1 MVREVLP
8 LAYMTSIYATYS
20 TTGKFYEDAFTS
32 LDVACDGEAPLGKK
46 LRCKNLFTDLT
57 LANAALRHQLPK
69 TGTTV
74 VSKELNR
81 LLERLR
87 GRTNLSESV
96 TLNSFLKLS
105 SEAQDILGSMLAL
118 ETREQFDNFTQIDFN
133 RAYDHQA
140 LLTATKR
147 ARDWISEDRGRP
159 TKDHLD
165 LFFDGVTELFKS
177 IPGADLTVSNHYNKQ
192 PKTPF
197 ETLLHAGHCLIDVNV
212 SYHATVKAYERFKER
227 Q

>member
-1 MVREVLP
+1 MLMHPVC
-8 LAYMTSIYATYS
+8 S
-20 TTGKFYEDAFTS
+20 TKAKFYEDAFAS
-32 LDVACDGEAPLGKK
+32 LNLACDGEAPLATK
-46 LRCKNLFTDLT
+46 LRCKNLLTDLT

-69 TGTTV
+69 TGTEI

-87 GRTNLSESV
+87 GRTNLSEAV

-105 SEAQDILGSMLAL
+105 SEAQDILGSMLAID
-118 ETREQFDNFTQIDFN
+118 TRNQFDNFAQLDFD
-133 RAYDHQA
+133 RVYDHEA
-140 LLTATKR
+140 LLAATER
-147 ARDWISEDRGRP
+147 ARDWISEERGRP

-165 LFFDGVTELFKS
+165 QFFDGVTELFQS
-177 IPGADLTVSNHYNKQ
+177 IAGADLKVSNHYNKQ

-197 ETLLHAGHCLIDVNV
+197 ETVLHAGHCLIDVNV
-212 SYHATVKAYERFKER
+212 SYHATVKAYGRFKER

>member
-1 MVREVLP
+1 MLMHPVC
-8 LAYMTSIYATYS
+8 S
-20 TTGKFYEDAFTS
+20 TKAKFYEDAFAS
-32 LDVACDGEAPLGKK
+32 LNLACDGEAPLATK
-46 LRCKNLFTDLT
+46 LRCKNLLTDLT

-69 TGTTV
+69 TGTEI

-87 GRTNLSESV
+87 GRTNLSEAV

-105 SEAQDILGSMLAL
+105 SETQDILGSMLAL
-118 ETREQFDNFTQIDFN
+118 ETRDQFDNFAQLDFD
-133 RAYDHQA
+133 RVYDHKA
-140 LLTATKR
+140 LLAATER
-147 ARDWISEDRGRP
+147 ARDWISEERGRS

-165 LFFDGVTELFKS
+165 QFFDGVTELFKS
-177 IPGADLTVSNHYNKQ
+177 IPGADLKVSNHYNKQ

-197 ETLLHAGHCLIDVNV
+197 ETILHAGHCLIDVNV

>member
-1 MVREVLP
+1 MHPVC
-8 LAYMTSIYATYS
+8 S
-20 TTGKFYEDAFTS
+20 TKAKFYEDAFAS
-32 LDVACDGEAPLGKK
+32 LNLACDGEAPLATK
-46 LRCKNLFTDLT
+46 LRCKNLLTDLT

-69 TGTTV
+69 TGTEI

-87 GRTNLSESV
+87 GRTNLSEAV

-105 SEAQDILGSMLAL
+105 SETQDILGSMLAL
-118 ETREQFDNFTQIDFN
+118 ETRDQFDNFAQLDFD
-133 RAYDHQA
+133 RVYDHKA
-140 LLTATKR
+140 LLAATER
-147 ARDWISEDRGRP
+147 ARDWISEERGRP

-165 LFFDGVTELFKS
+165 QFIDGVTELFKS
-177 IPGADLTVSNHYNKQ
+177 IPGADLKVSNHYNKQ

-197 ETLLHAGHCLIDVNV
+197 ETILHAGHCLIDVNV

>member
-1 MVREVLP
+1 M
-8 LAYMTSIYATYS
+8 ASIYAIYS
-20 TTGKFYEDAFTS
+20 TTEKFYENAFTS
-32 LDVACDGEAPLGKK
+32 LDVACDGEAPLLKK
-46 LRCKNLFTDLT
+46 LRCKNLLTDLT

-69 TGTTV
+69 TGTLV

-87 GRTNLSESV
+87 RRTNLSEAV

-118 ETREQFDNFTQIDFN
+118 ETRDQFDNFAQLDFD
-133 RAYDHQA
+133 RVYDHEA
-140 LLTATKR
+140 LVAATKR
-147 ARDWISEDRGRP
+147 ARDWISEERGRP

-165 LFFDGVTELFKS
+165 QFFDGVTELFKS
-177 IPGADLTVSNHYNKQ
+177 IPGADLKVSNHYNKQ

-197 ETLLHAGHCLIDVNV
+197 ETILHAGHCLIDVNV

>member
-1 MVREVLP
+1 MQPVR
-8 LAYMTSIYATYS
+8 S
-20 TTGKFYEDAFTS
+20 TKAKFYEDAFTS
-32 LDVACDGEAPLGKK
+32 LDVACDGAAPLAKK
-46 LRCKNLFTDLT
+46 LRCKNLLTDLT
-57 LANAALRHQLPK
+57 LANVALRHQLPK
-69 TGTTV
+69 TGTTS
-74 VSKELNR
+74 VSKELDR

-87 GRTNLSESV
+87 GRTNLSEAV
-96 TLNSFLKLS
+96 ILNSFFKLS

-118 ETREQFDNFTQIDFN
+118 ETRDQFDNFTQIDFN

-140 LLTATKR
+140 LLTATER

-165 LFFDGVTELFKS
+165 HFFDGVTELFAS

-197 ETLLHAGHCLIDVNV
+197 ETVLHAGHCLIDLSV

>member
-1 MVREVLP
+1 MKQEQFKHLKKIQSIAI
-8 LAYMTSIYATYS
+8 LAI
-20 TTGKFYEDAFTS
+20 
-32 LDVACDGEAPLGKK
+32 DGEFSEKASVEGKLFIEGLLSK
-46 LRCKNLFTDLT
+46 LFMAHLKKREPYSAT
-57 LANAALRHQLPK
+57 K
-69 TGTTV
+69 TQNV
-74 VSKELNR
+74 KKELNR

-87 GRTNLSESV
+87 GRTKLSEAV

-118 ETREQFDNFTQIDFN
+118 ETQEQFDNFAQIDFN
-133 RAYDHQA
+133 RAYDHEA
-140 LLTATKR
+140 LLAATKR
-147 ARDWISEDRGRP
+147 ARDWISEEQGRP

-165 LFFDGVTELFKS
+165 QFFDGVTELFKS

-197 ETLLHAGHCLIDVNV
+197 ETLLYAGHCLIDVNV

>member
-1 MVREVLP
+1 MSLKILITPEQHFLLDTRL
-8 LAYMTSIYATYS
+8 SITHHALN
-20 TTGKFYEDAFTS
+20 DAFQGT
-32 LDVACDGEAPLGKK
+32 APVKARLRLHDLLSK
-46 LRCKNLFTDLT
+46 LFLSH
-57 LANAALRHQLPK
+57 LAQYQLIERTK
-69 TGTTV
+69 TQS
-74 VSKELNR
+74 VSKELDR
-81 LLERLR
+81 LLEQLR
-87 GRTNLSESV
+87 GRTRLSEAV

-118 ETREQFDNFTQIDFN
+118 ETREQFDNFTQIDFD

-140 LLTATKR
+140 LLTATAR

-165 LFFDGVTELFKS
+165 QFFDGITELFLS
-177 IPGADLTVSNHYNKQ
+177 IAGADLKVSNHYNKQ

-197 ETLLHAGHCLIDVNV
+197 ETVLHAGHCLIDVSV
-212 SYHATVKAYERFKER
+212 SYYATVKAYERFKER

>member
-1 MVREVLP
+1 
-8 LAYMTSIYATYS
+8 MTPICTAHS
-20 TTGKFYEDAFTS
+20 TTKKLYEDAFTS
-32 LDVACDGEAPLGKK
+32 LDVACDGATPLAKK
-46 LRCKNLFTDLT
+46 LRCKNLLTDLT
-57 LANAALRHQLPK
+57 LANVALRHQLPK
-69 TGTTV
+69 TGTEI

-87 GRTNLSESV
+87 RRTNLSEAV

-105 SEAQDILGSMLAL
+105 SEAQDILGSILAL
-118 ETREQFDNFTQIDFN
+118 ETRDQFDNFAQIDFD

-140 LLTATKR
+140 LLTATER
-147 ARDWISEDRGRP
+147 ARDWISQERGRP

-165 LFFDGVTELFKS
+165 QFFDGVTELFQS
-177 IPGADLTVSNHYNKQ
+177 IAGADLKVSNHYNKR

-197 ETLLHAGHCLIDVNV
+197 ETVLHAGHCLIDVSV

>member
-1 MVREVLP
+1 
-8 LAYMTSIYATYS
+8 MTPIYTAHS
-20 TTGKFYEDAFTS
+20 TTEKFYDDAFSS
-32 LDVACDGEAPLGKK
+32 LDVACDGEAPLAKK
-46 LRCKNLFTDLT
+46 LRCKNLLTDLT
-57 LANAALRHQLPK
+57 LANVALRHQLPK
-69 TGTTV
+69 TATTF
-74 VSKELNR
+74 VSKELDR

-87 GRTNLSESV
+87 RRTNLSEAV

-118 ETREQFDNFTQIDFN
+118 ETRDQFDNFAQIDFN
-133 RAYDHQA
+133 RAYDHEA
-140 LLTATKR
+140 LLAATKR
-147 ARDWISEDRGRP
+147 ARDWISEEQGRP

-165 LFFDGVTELFKS
+165 QFFDGVTELFQS
-177 IPGADLTVSNHYNKQ
+177 IAGADLKVSNHYNKR

-197 ETLLHAGHCLIDVNV
+197 ETVLHAGHCLIDVNV

>member
-1 MVREVLP
+1 
-8 LAYMTSIYATYS
+8 
-20 TTGKFYEDAFTS
+20 
-32 LDVACDGEAPLGKK
+32 LDVACDGEAPLAKK
-46 LRCKNLFTDLT
+46 LRCKNLLTDLT
-57 LANAALRHQLPK
+57 LANAALRQRLPK
-69 TGTTV
+69 TGTEI

-87 GRTNLSESV
+87 GRTNLSEAV

-118 ETREQFDNFTQIDFN
+118 ETREQFDNFAQIDFN

-140 LLTATKR
+140 ILTATER
-147 ARDWISEDRGRP
+147 ARDWISEERGRP

-165 LFFDGVTELFKS
+165 QFFDGVTELFKS
-177 IPGADLTVSNHYNKQ
+177 IPGADLKVSNHYNKQ

-197 ETLLHAGHCLIDVNV
+197 ETILHAGHCLIDVNV

>member
-1 MVREVLP
+1 MNQALHFH
-8 LAYMTSIYATYS
+8 LHGQKS
-20 TTGKFYEDAFTS
+20 
-32 LDVACDGEAPLGKK
+32 
-46 LRCKNLFTDLT
+46 N
-57 LANAALRHQLPK
+57 ALRALDEAFNATSPISAKLCMEDLFSKLFLSHLAQHQPQSVTK
-69 TGTTV
+69 TQTV
-74 VSKELNR
+74 TKELDR

-87 GRTNLSESV
+87 RRTNLSEAV

-105 SEAQDILGSMLAL
+105 VEAQDILGSMLAL
-118 ETREQFDNFTQIDFN
+118 ETRDQFDNFTQIDFN

-147 ARDWISEDRGRP
+147 ARDWISEERGRP

-165 LFFDGVTELFKS
+165 QFFDGVTELFRG
-177 IPGADLTVSNHYNKQ
+177 IVGADLKVSNHYNKQ

-197 ETLLHAGHCLIDVNV
+197 ETVLHAGHCLIDVNV

>member
-1 MVREVLP
+1 MNQALHFH
-8 LAYMTSIYATYS
+8 LHGQKS
-20 TTGKFYEDAFTS
+20 
-32 LDVACDGEAPLGKK
+32 
-46 LRCKNLFTDLT
+46 N
-57 LANAALRHQLPK
+57 ALRALDEAFNATSPISAKLCMEDLFSKLFLSHLAQHQPQSVTK
-69 TGTTV
+69 TQTV
-74 VSKELNR
+74 TKELDR

-87 GRTNLSESV
+87 ERTNLSEAV
-96 TLNSFLKLS
+96 TLNSFFKLS

-118 ETREQFDNFTQIDFN
+118 ETRDQFDNFTQIDFN

-140 LLTATKR
+140 LLTATER

-165 LFFDGVTELFKS
+165 QFFDGVTELFAS

-197 ETLLHAGHCLIDVNV
+197 ETVLHAGHCLIDVSV

>member
-1 MVREVLP
+1 MLMHPVC
-8 LAYMTSIYATYS
+8 S
-20 TTGKFYEDAFTS
+20 TKAKFYEDAFAS
-32 LDVACDGEAPLGKK
+32 LNLACDGEAPLATK
-46 LRCKNLFTDLT
+46 LRCKNLLTDLT

-69 TGTTV
+69 TGTEI

-87 GRTNLSESV
+87 GRTNLSEAV

-118 ETREQFDNFTQIDFN
+118 ETREQFDNFTQIDFD

-140 LLTATKR
+140 LLTATAR
-147 ARDWISEDRGRP
+147 ARDWISEDQGRP

-165 LFFDGVTELFKS
+165 QFFDGITELFLS
-177 IPGADLTVSNHYNKQ
+177 IAGADLKVSNHYNKQ

-197 ETLLHAGHCLIDVNV
+197 EPVLHAGHCLIDVNV